1 MTVAT
6 GPAGRRSSLP
16 RRDPQR
22 GTECA
27 EKQGS
32 PLPMLDAPA
41 KPPVTF
47 PDDPMKWDGWST
59 YRAENP
65 YERLCLD
72 AKSQPTDDKIEEHCT
87 VLLRWWQK
95 KLPLKSQPSNPMAQL
110 LGRGIDDAPK
120 FLVQA
125 RVQLLDPARR
135 RQVDEELTAQ
145 AKEETLA
152 EFSNFVAFS
161 VAGKVLT
168 ADAEAILVDFG
179 QSHGLSE
186 EQARGC
192 IDEQLK
198 KKNARR
204 AAPAP
209 LAPEAVR
216 RPRTKGESEM
226 EFHRILGL
234 SSLDLAE
241 ATRQVR
247 EIFIRIAENLGIE
260 LERAEDLLDAFLDLQ
275 SCGGTGAPAQPSAAR
290 AKPAPIIKRIP
301 AAAATSTA
309 PQRIPFPLPN
319 AAPQP
324 PSGPAVRPVQP
335 VAAVASAS
343 MSPPVVT
350 NALGAPMMLI
360 PAGEFI
366 MGSDAEDAA
375 PNEQPLT
382 PVTMSEF
389 YMSRYLITNAQ
400 YELFD
405 SSHRRKRLP
414 GAADDHPVVHVT
426 SFEAVKFC
434 HWLSQRDGKTYRLPT
449 EAEWEYAARG
459 SDGRKYPWGNA
470 ERRGDLANFAD
481 ASTTFAWRDPLIHD
495 GYPETSPLGAF
506 PRGIS
511 PFGIE
516 DMAGN
521 VWEWCLDFFQP
532 LAGTPKRNPRGL
544 VSGAMRIYRGGSW
557 KSRFSNLRATVRSSN
572 APNYASND
580 VGFRIMSS
588 CGAGEPSG
596 SDDSAA

>member
-1 MTVAT
+1 M
-6 GPAGRRSSLP
+6 P
-16 RRDPQR
+16 
-22 GTECA
+22 
-27 EKQGS
+27 
-32 PLPMLDAPA
+32 DAPA
-41 KPPVTF
+41 KPLVAF
-47 PDDPMKWDGWST
+47 PDDPMKWDGWSN

-72 AKSQPTDDKIEEHCT
+72 ASTRPDNDQIEEHCT

-110 LGRGIDDAPK
+110 LGRGIDEAPK

-135 RQVDEELTAQ
+135 RQIDDELTTQ
-145 AKEETLA
+145 AEEETLA

-168 ADAEAILVDFG
+168 ADAETILVEFG

-186 EQARGC
+186 EQARAC
-192 IDEQLK
+192 IDEQLQ

-209 LAPEAVR
+209 PPPEATR

-234 SSLDLAE
+234 SNLDLGD

-247 EIFIRIAENLGIE
+247 EIFIRIAENLGID
-260 LERAEDLLDAFLDLQ
+260 LERAEDLLDEYLDLE
-275 SCGGTGAPAQPSAAR
+275 SCGGTAATSQPSAVR
-290 AKPAPIIKRIP
+290 AKPAPIIKRVQAATRP
-301 AAAATSTA
+301 AAP
-309 PQRIPFPLPN
+309 PQRIPVP
-319 AAPQP
+319 APQP
-324 PSGPAVRPVQP
+324 TSPPASVPAVPPVQP
-335 VAAVASAS
+335 VAAAVAVAVAVAAS
-343 MSPPVVT
+343 TSPPVFT

-366 MGSDAEDAA
+366 MGSDAADAA

-405 SSHRRKRLP
+405 PSHRRKRLA

-426 SFEAVKFC
+426 SLEAVKFC

-459 SDGRKYPWGNA
+459 TDGRKYPWGNA

-495 GYPETSPLGAF
+495 GYAETSPLGAF
-506 PRGIS
+506 PRGTS

-532 LAGTPKRNPRGL
+532 LSGTAKRNPRGL

-580 VGFRIMSS
+580 VGFRIMCD
-588 CGAGEPSG
+588 CGGGGAESNG
-596 SDDSAA
+596 SEAANA